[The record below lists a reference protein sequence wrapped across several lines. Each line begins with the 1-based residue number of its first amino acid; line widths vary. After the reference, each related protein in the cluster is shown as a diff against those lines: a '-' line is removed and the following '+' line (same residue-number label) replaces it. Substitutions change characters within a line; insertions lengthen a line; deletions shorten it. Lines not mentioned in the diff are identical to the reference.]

1 MTVTKYRAEGGQVCK
16 RPELQRRL
24 RFSMSTT
31 FAFNTTVSKRPTFSF
46 IGIPGLEAANI
57 WISIPFCLLYF
68 VALVG
73 NTLLLILVRAER
85 NLHEPQFYFLAM
97 LALTDLGLS
106 LSTMPS
112 VLAIFWF
119 DVRHIGLDACLAQMF
134 FIHTLSS
141 VESGVLVA
149 MAFDRLVAICAPL
162 NYTRILTHCTVG
174 CLTGAVLI
182 RGATLLA
189 PLPFFLRT
197 FPFCGANILSHSYC
211 YYPDMLNLACGDI
224 TFSSAYGLA
233 FVLGTFAVDVVF
245 ILASYMKILGT
256 IMRLGTQ
263 DRNWRPLHTCA
274 CHLSTVII
282 FYLPLISLAV
292 LHRYTQDTSP
302 VLYTTMSNAYLL
314 MTPLL
319 NPLVYSLKSR
329 QIQAALHKRFW
340 VQRVIAGE

>member
-1 MTVTKYRAEGGQVCK
+1 MLA
-16 RPELQRRL
+16 LN
-24 RFSMSTT
+24 
-31 FAFNTTVSKRPTFSF
+31 NTSNWPTFSF
-46 IGIPGLEAANI
+46 IGIPGLEAAHM
-57 WISIPFCLLYF
+57 WISIPFCLLYV
-68 VALVG
+68 VALGG
-73 NTLLLILVRAER
+73 NIILLMLVRAEQ

-119 DVRHIGLDACLAQMF
+119 DLHDVSLDACLTQMF
-134 FIHTLSS
+134 FIHTLST

-162 NYTRILTHCTVG
+162 NYTRILTHLTVA
-174 CLTGAVLI
+174 CLSGAAFI

-197 FPFCGANILSHSYC
+197 FPFCGDNTLSHSYC
-211 YYPDMLNLACGDI
+211 YYPDMLNLACGDV
-224 TFSSAYGLA
+224 TFSSLYGLVC
-233 FVLGTFAVDVVF
+233 VLCTFAVDAVF
-245 ILASYMKILGT
+245 ILVSYVKILGT
-256 IMRLGTQ
+256 VMKLGVH
-263 DRNWRPLHTCA
+263 DHNWKSLQTCA
-274 CHLSTVII
+274 CHLCTVFV

-292 LHRYTQDTSP
+292 LHRYSQETSP

-314 MTPLL
+314 VTPLL

-329 QIQAALHKRFW
+329 QIQAALRKRFG
-340 VQRVIAGE
+340 VQRVVAGE

>member
-1 MTVTKYRAEGGQVCK
+1 M
-16 RPELQRRL
+16 L
-24 RFSMSTT
+24 
-31 FAFNTTVSKRPTFSF
+31 AFNDTFSNWPTFSF
-46 IGIPGLEAANI
+46 IGIPGLETAHI
-57 WISIPFCLLYF
+57 WISIPFCLLYLM
-68 VALVG
+68 AIVG
-73 NTLLLILVRAER
+73 NILLLILVRAEQ

-106 LSTMPS
+106 LCTMPS

-119 DVRHIGLDACLAQMF
+119 DIHHIGLDACLTQMF

-162 NYTRILTHCTVG
+162 NYPRILTHHTVV
-174 CLTGAVLI
+174 CLSGAACI

-211 YYPDMLNLACGDI
+211 YYPDMLNLACGDV
-224 TFSSAYGLA
+224 TFSSFYGLVC
-233 FVLGTFAVDVVF
+233 VLCTFAVDVVF
-245 ILASYMKILGT
+245 ILASYIKILSA
-256 IMRLGTQ
+256 IMKLGIHN
-263 DRNWRPLHTCA
+263 RNWRSLQTCI
-274 CHLSTVII
+274 CHLCTVLV

-292 LHRYTQDTSP
+292 LHRYTQETSP
-302 VLYTTMSNAYLL
+302 ILYTTMSNAYLL

-319 NPLVYSLKSR
+319 NPIVYSLKSR
-329 QIQAALHKRFW
+329 QIQAALSKRFW
-340 VQRVIAGE
+340 AQRVVAGE

>member
-1 MTVTKYRAEGGQVCK
+1 MTG
-16 RPELQRRL
+16 
-24 RFSMSTT
+24 FNDTT
-31 FAFNTTVSKRPTFSF
+31 SNWPIFSF
-46 IGIPGLEAANI
+46 IGIPGLEAAQI
-57 WISIPFCLLYF
+57 WISIPFCLLYLL
-68 VALVG
+68 ALVG
-73 NTLLLILVRAER
+73 NVVLLVLVKEEQ

-97 LALTDLGLS
+97 LAFTDLGLS

-119 DVRHIGLDACLAQMF
+119 DIRHIGLDACLTQMF

-162 NYTRILTHCTVG
+162 NYTRILTHYTVA
-174 CLTGAVLI
+174 CLSGAALI
-182 RGATLLA
+182 RGATLMA
-189 PLPFFLRT
+189 PLPFFLRI

-211 YYPDMLNLACGDI
+211 YYPDMLNLACGDV
-224 TFSSAYGLA
+224 TFSSVYGLV
-233 FVLGTFAVDVVF
+233 FVLCTFAVDVVF

-256 IMRLGTQ
+256 VMTLGSQ
-263 DRNWRPLHTCA
+263 DRNWKSLHTCA
-274 CHLSTVII
+274 CHLCTVLV
-282 FYLPLISLAV
+282 FYMPLISLAV
-292 LHRYTQDTSP
+292 LHRYSRDTSP
-302 VLYTTMSNAYLL
+302 ILYTTMSNAYLL

-329 QIQAALHKRFW
+329 QIQAALRKRFW

>member
-1 MTVTKYRAEGGQVCK
+1 M
-16 RPELQRRL
+16 L
-24 RFSMSTT
+24 
-31 FAFNTTVSKRPTFSF
+31 AFNNTFFNWPTFSF
-46 IGIPGLEAANI
+46 IGVLGLEAAHI
-57 WISIPFCLLYF
+57 WISIPFCVLYLI
-68 VALVG
+68 ALVG
-73 NTLLLILVRAER
+73 NAVLLILVRAEK

-119 DVRHIGLDACLAQMF
+119 DVRDIGLNACLTQMF

-162 NYTRILTHCTVG
+162 NYTKILTHYTVA
-174 CLTGAVLI
+174 CLSGAALI

-224 TFSSAYGLA
+224 TFSSAYGLV
-233 FVLGTFAVDVVF
+233 FVLCTFAVDVVF
-245 ILASYMKILGT
+245 ILASYMKILDT
-256 IMRLGTQ
+256 IMKLETQ
-263 DRNWRPLHTCA
+263 DRNWRSLHTCA
-274 CHLSTVII
+274 CHLCTVLV

-292 LHRYTQDTSP
+292 LHHYTQDTSP
-302 VLYTTMSNAYLL
+302 ILYTTMSNAYLL

-319 NPLVYSLKSR
+319 NLLIYSLKSR
-329 QIQAALHKRFW
+329 QIQAALRKRFW

>member
-1 MTVTKYRAEGGQVCK
+1 MLV
-16 RPELQRRL
+16 
-24 RFSMSTT
+24 
-31 FAFNTTVSKRPTFSF
+31 FNNTASNWPTFSF
-46 IGIPGLEAANI
+46 IGIPGLETAHM
-57 WISIPFCLLYF
+57 WMSIPFCLLYLI
-68 VALVG
+68 ALVS
-73 NTLLLILVRAER
+73 NALLLILVRAEQ
-85 NLHEPQFYFLAM
+85 NLHEPQFYFLAV

-112 VLAIFWF
+112 VLAIFCF
-119 DVRHIGLDACLAQMF
+119 NVHHIGLDACLTQMF
-134 FIHTLSS
+134 FIHALSS

-162 NYTRILTHCTVG
+162 NYTRILTHYTVA
-174 CLTGAVLI
+174 CLSGAALL

-211 YYPDMLNLACGDI
+211 YYPDMLNLACGDV
-224 TFSSAYGLA
+224 TFSSAYGLIFILCT
-233 FVLGTFAVDVVF
+233 FVVDVVF

-256 IMRLGTQ
+256 IVKLGTQ
-263 DRNWRPLHTCA
+263 DRNWKSLHTCA
-274 CHLSTVII
+274 CHLCTVLV

-292 LHRYTQDTSP
+292 LHHYTQDTP
-302 VLYTTMSNAYLL
+302 PIVYTTMSNAYLL

-319 NPLVYSLKSR
+319 NPLVYSLKSQ
-329 QIQAALHKRFW
+329 QIQAALRKRFW

>member
-1 MTVTKYRAEGGQVCK
+1 MLALNDTS
-16 RPELQRRL
+16 PW
-24 RFSMSTT
+24 
-31 FAFNTTVSKRPTFSF
+31 PTFSF
-46 IGIPGLEAANI
+46 IGIPGLEAAHM
-57 WISIPFCLLYF
+57 WVSIPFCLLYLM
-68 VALVG
+68 ALGG
-73 NTLLLILVRAER
+73 NALLLILVSVEQ

-119 DVRHIGLDACLAQMF
+119 DVHRIGLNACLTQMF

-149 MAFDRLVAICAPL
+149 MAFDRLVAICSPL

-174 CLTGAVLI
+174 CLSGAALI

-189 PLPFFLRT
+189 PLPFFLKA
-197 FPFCGANILSHSYC
+197 FYFCGTNILSHSYC
-211 YYPDMLNLACGDI
+211 YYPDMLNLACGDV
-224 TFSSAYGLA
+224 TFSSVYGLVC
-233 FVLGTFAVDVVF
+233 VLCTFAVDVIF
-245 ILASYMKILGT
+245 ILISYVKILGT
-256 IMRLGTQ
+256 VMKLGIK
-263 DRNWRPLHTCA
+263 DGNWKSLQTCA
-274 CHLSTVII
+274 CHLCTVLV
-282 FYLPLISLAV
+282 FYLPFISLAV
-292 LHRYTQDTSP
+292 LHRYTQETSP

-329 QIQAALHKRFW
+329 QIQAALRKRFW
-340 VQRVIAGE
+340 VQRVAAGE

>member
-1 MTVTKYRAEGGQVCK
+1 M
-16 RPELQRRL
+16 L
-24 RFSMSTT
+24 
-31 FAFNTTVSKRPTFSF
+31 AFNNTFFNWPTFSF
-46 IGIPGLEAANI
+46 IGIPGLEAAHI
-57 WISIPFCLLYF
+57 WISIPFCILYLI
-68 VALVG
+68 ALVG
-73 NTLLLILVRAER
+73 NAVLLILVRAEK

-119 DVRHIGLDACLAQMF
+119 DVRDIGLNACLTQMF

-162 NYTRILTHCTVG
+162 NYTKILTHYTVA
-174 CLTGAVLI
+174 CLSGAALI

-224 TFSSAYGLA
+224 TFSSAYGLV
-233 FVLGTFAVDVVF
+233 FVLCTFAVDVVF
-245 ILASYMKILGT
+245 ILASYMKILDT
-256 IMRLGTQ
+256 IMKLETQ
-263 DRNWRPLHTCA
+263 DRNWRSLHTCA
-274 CHLSTVII
+274 CHLCMVLV

-302 VLYTTMSNAYLL
+302 ILYTTMSNAYLL

-319 NPLVYSLKSR
+319 NPLVYSLKSQ
-329 QIQAALHKRFW
+329 QIQAALRKRFW

>member
-1 MTVTKYRAEGGQVCK
+1 M
-16 RPELQRRL
+16 L
-24 RFSMSTT
+24 
-31 FAFNTTVSKRPTFSF
+31 AFNNTFFNWPTFSF
-46 IGIPGLEAANI
+46 IGIPGLEAAHI
-57 WISIPFCLLYF
+57 WISIPFCVLYLI
-68 VALVG
+68 ALVG
-73 NTLLLILVRAER
+73 NAVLLILVRAEK
-85 NLHEPQFYFLAM
+85 NLHEPQFCFLAM

-119 DVRHIGLDACLAQMF
+119 DVRDIGLNACLTQMF

-162 NYTRILTHCTVG
+162 NYTKILTHYTVA
-174 CLTGAVLI
+174 CLSGAALI

-224 TFSSAYGLA
+224 TFSSAYGLV
-233 FVLGTFAVDVVF
+233 FVLCTFAVDVVF
-245 ILASYMKILGT
+245 ILASYMKILDT
-256 IMRLGTQ
+256 IMKLETQ
-263 DRNWRPLHTCA
+263 DRNWRSLHTCA
-274 CHLSTVII
+274 CHLCTVLVL
-282 FYLPLISLAV
+282 YLPLISLAV
-292 LHRYTQDTSP
+292 LHRYTQDTSSI
-302 VLYTTMSNAYLL
+302 LYTTMSNAYLL

-329 QIQAALHKRFW
+329 QIQAALRKRFW

>member
-1 MTVTKYRAEGGQVCK
+1 M
-16 RPELQRRL
+16 L
-24 RFSMSTT
+24 
-31 FAFNTTVSKRPTFSF
+31 AFNNTASGRPTFSF
-46 IGIPGLEAANI
+46 IGIPGLEAAHM

-68 VALVG
+68 VSLAG
-73 NTLLLILVRAER
+73 NSLLLILVRAEQ

-119 DVRHIGLDACLAQMF
+119 DVYHIGLDACLTQMF

-149 MAFDRLVAICAPL
+149 MAFDRLIAVCAPL
-162 NYTRILTHCTVG
+162 HYTRILTHYTVA
-174 CLTGAVLI
+174 CLSGAALL
-182 RGATLLA
+182 RATTLLA

-211 YYPDMLNLACGDI
+211 YHPDMLNLACGDI
-224 TFSSAYGLA
+224 TFSSAYGWV
-233 FVLGTFAVDVVF
+233 FVLCTFVVDVIF

-256 IMRLGTQ
+256 IMRMGTQ
-263 DRNWRPLHTCA
+263 DRNWRTLHTCA
-274 CHLSTVII
+274 CHLCTVLV

-292 LHRYTQDTSP
+292 LHHYTQDISP
-302 VLYTTMSNAYLL
+302 VVYTTMSNAYLL

-329 QIQAALHKRFW
+329 QIQAALRKRFW

>member
-1 MTVTKYRAEGGQVCK
+1 M
-16 RPELQRRL
+16 L
-24 RFSMSTT
+24 
-31 FAFNTTVSKRPTFSF
+31 AFNNTFFNWPTFSF
-46 IGIPGLEAANI
+46 IGIPGLEAAHI
-57 WISIPFCLLYF
+57 WISIPFCVLYLI
-68 VALVG
+68 ALVG
-73 NTLLLILVRAER
+73 NAVLLILVRAEK
-85 NLHEPQFYFLAM
+85 NLHEPQFCFLAM

-119 DVRHIGLDACLAQMF
+119 DVRDIGLNACLTQMF

-162 NYTRILTHCTVG
+162 NYTKILTHYTVA
-174 CLTGAVLI
+174 CLSGAALI

-224 TFSSAYGLA
+224 TFSSAYGLV
-233 FVLGTFAVDVVF
+233 FVLCTFAVDVVF
-245 ILASYMKILGT
+245 ILASYMKILDT
-256 IMRLGTQ
+256 IMKLETQ
-263 DRNWRPLHTCA
+263 DRNWRSLHTCA
-274 CHLSTVII
+274 CHLCTVLVL
-282 FYLPLISLAV
+282 YLPLISLAV
-292 LHRYTQDTSP
+292 LHHYTQDTSP
-302 VLYTTMSNAYLL
+302 ILYTTMSNAYLL

-319 NPLVYSLKSR
+319 NPLIYSLKSR
-329 QIQAALHKRFW
+329 QIQAALRKRFW

>member
-1 MTVTKYRAEGGQVCK
+1 MTT
-16 RPELQRRL
+16 LNSSNTL
-24 RFSMSTT
+24 SST
-31 FAFNTTVSKRPTFSF
+31 FYLS
-46 IGIPGLEAANI
+46 GIPGYEEFHH
-57 WISIPFCLLYF
+57 WISIPFCLLYL
-68 VALVG
+68 VGIMALVG
-73 NTLLLILVRAER
+73 NAVLLILVRAEK
-85 NLHEPQFYFLAM
+85 NLHEPQFCFLAM

-119 DVRHIGLDACLAQMF
+119 DVRDIGLNACLTQMF

-162 NYTRILTHCTVG
+162 NYTKILTHYTVA
-174 CLTGAVLI
+174 CLSGAALI

-224 TFSSAYGLA
+224 TFSSAYGLV
-233 FVLGTFAVDVVF
+233 FVLCTFAVDVVF
-245 ILASYMKILGT
+245 ILASYMKILDT
-256 IMRLGTQ
+256 IMKLETQ
-263 DRNWRPLHTCA
+263 DRNWRSLHTCA
-274 CHLSTVII
+274 CHLCTVLV

-292 LHRYTQDTSP
+292 LHHYTQDTSP
-302 VLYTTMSNAYLL
+302 ILYTTMSNAYLL

-319 NPLVYSLKSR
+319 NPLIYSLKSR
-329 QIQAALHKRFW
+329 QIQAALRKRFW

>member
-1 MTVTKYRAEGGQVCK
+1 MLACNSSSLT
-16 RPELQRRL
+16 
-24 RFSMSTT
+24 
-31 FAFNTTVSKRPTFSF
+31 RPTFSF
-46 IGIPGLEAANI
+46 IGIPGLETAHM
-57 WISIPFCLLYF
+57 WISIPFFLLYLLS
-68 VALVG
+68 LVG
-73 NTLLLILVRAER
+73 NALLLILVRAEQ

-119 DVRHIGLDACLAQMF
+119 DVRHIGLDACLTQMF

-162 NYTRILTHCTVG
+162 NYNRILTHYTVA
-174 CLTGAVLI
+174 CLSGAALL
-182 RGATLLA
+182 RGATLLL

-211 YYPDMLNLACGDI
+211 YYPDMLNLACGDV
-224 TFSSAYGLA
+224 TFSSVYGLV
-233 FVLGTFAVDVVF
+233 FVLCTFAVDAVF

-256 IMRLGTQ
+256 VMKLETQ
-263 DRNWRPLHTCA
+263 DRSWRSLHTCA
-274 CHLSTVII
+274 CHLCTVLV
-282 FYLPLISLAV
+282 FYLPLISLSV

-302 VLYTTMSNAYLL
+302 ILYTTMSNAYLL

-329 QIQAALHKRFW
+329 QIQTAMRKRFW

>member
-1 MTVTKYRAEGGQVCK
+1 MLA
-16 RPELQRRL
+16 L
-24 RFSMSTT
+24 
-31 FAFNTTVSKRPTFSF
+31 NTTSTWPTFSF
-46 IGIPGLEAANI
+46 IGIPGLEAAHM
-57 WISIPFCLLYF
+57 WISIPFCLLYL
-68 VALVG
+68 VALAG
-73 NTLLLILVRAER
+73 NILLLMLVRAEQ
-85 NLHEPQFYFLAM
+85 NLHEPQFYFLAI

-119 DVRHIGLDACLAQMF
+119 DVHQVGLNACLAQMF

-141 VESGVLVA
+141 VESGILVA

-162 NYTRILTHCTVG
+162 SYTRILTHCTVA
-174 CLTGAVLI
+174 CLSGAALL

-197 FPFCGANILSHSYC
+197 FPFCGTNVLSHSYC
-211 YYPDMLNLACGDI
+211 YYPDMLNLACGDV
-224 TFSSAYGLA
+224 TFSSIYGLIC
-233 FVLGTFAVDVVF
+233 VLCTFALDALF

-256 IMRLGTQ
+256 VMKLGIQ
-263 DRNWRPLHTCA
+263 DGNWKSLHTCA
-274 CHLSTVII
+274 CHLCTVLV

-292 LHRYTQDTSP
+292 LHRYTQETSP
-302 VLYTTMSNAYLL
+302 ILYTSMSNAYLL

-329 QIQAALHKRFW
+329 QIQTALRKRFG
-340 VQRVIAGE
+340 VQRVVAGE